1 VQAGT
6 PAAEGVSEADMKK
19 REKGWAEKKRKLKD
33 PKYAI
38 RARHART
45 IQYKALQCLGAIW
58 LA

>member
-33 PKYAI
+33 PKYAMLVW
-38 RARHART
+38 HART
-45 IQYKALQCLGAIW
+45 VQYKALQCLGVIW